1 MHLKLESIF
10 LKKKSPAT
18 KLGFGLNLEII
29 FSIALSTITLNP
41 QYTILFIFYPA
52 EGNKVSNLNTKQVN
66 GFL

>member
-10 LKKKSPAT
+10 LKKRSPAT
-18 KLGFGLNLEII
+18 KLGFGLNLETI
-29 FSIALSTITLNP
+29 FSIALSTLNP
-41 QYTILFIFYPA
+41 QYTILFIFYPV